1 MSMGEQIKAM
11 RQIRG
16 LTQGELAV
24 KVEMATI
31 TIQQY
36 ERGVRTPKIEALQ
49 KIAQALEMP
58 IGTFLPSM
66 GMTENFGFRVRETRK
81 KQHLSMEQ
89 LGQKMGISGSLVGRY
104 ERNEEHPKPDT
115 IRRFSDALGVD
126 AKWLEKGEYDDNS
139 LSGNEQQLLRYILL
153 SRPWVTPFPVRRGS
167 RCPCPAVHPAA
178 FSAQPPAF
186 PFQPDTFSAF
196 PAGNA

>member
-49 KIAQALEMP
+49 HRRWKC
-58 IGTFLPSM
+58 
-66 GMTENFGFRVRETRK
+66 R
-81 KQHLSMEQ
+81 
-89 LGQKMGISGSLVGRY
+89 LVHSSHQW
-104 ERNEEHPKPDT
+104 E
-115 IRRFSDALGVD
+115 
-126 AKWLEKGEYDDNS
+126 
-139 LSGNEQQLLRYILL
+139 
-153 SRPWVTPFPVRRGS
+153 
-167 RCPCPAVHPAA
+167 
-178 FSAQPPAF
+178 
-186 PFQPDTFSAF
+186 
-196 PAGNA
+196 

>member
-104 ERNEEHPKPDT
+104 ERNEEHPKPD
-115 IRRFSDALGVD
+115 

-139 LSGNEQQLLRYILL
+139 LSGNEQQLLRYFRAM
-153 SRPWVTPFPVRRGS
+153 S
-167 RCPCPAVHPAA
+167 
-178 FSAQPPAF
+178 
-186 PFQPDTFSAF
+186 
-196 PAGNA
+196 PAGQHVALERMDELSQHPKYKRRV

>member
-89 LGQKMGISGSLVGRY
+89 LGQKNGNI
-104 ERNEEHPKPDT
+104 
-115 IRRFSDALGVD
+115 RFSCREV
-126 AKWLEKGEYDDNS
+126 
-139 LSGNEQQLLRYILL
+139 
-153 SRPWVTPFPVRRGS
+153 
-167 RCPCPAVHPAA
+167 
-178 FSAQPPAF
+178 
-186 PFQPDTFSAF
+186 
-196 PAGNA
+196 

>member
-126 AKWLEKGEYDDNS
+126 AKWLERESTMTTAYPAMNS
-139 LSGNEQQLLRYILL
+139 SFFGISGQC
-153 SRPWVTPFPVRRGS
+153 PRRGS
-167 RCPCPAVHPAA
+167 MSHWNEWTNFHNIQSINGGFER
-178 FSAQPPAF
+178 
-186 PFQPDTFSAF
+186 
-196 PAGNA
+196 

>member
-89 LGQKMGISGSLVGRY
+89 LGPKMGISGSLVGRY

-139 LSGNEQQLLRYILL
+139 LSGNEQQLLRYFRAM
-153 SRPWVTPFPVRRGS
+153 S
-167 RCPCPAVHPAA
+167 
-178 FSAQPPAF
+178 
-186 PFQPDTFSAF
+186 
-196 PAGNA
+196 PAGQHVALERMDELSQHPKYKRRV

>member
-89 LGQKMGISGSLVGRY
+89 LGQK
-104 ERNEEHPKPDT
+104 
-115 IRRFSDALGVD
+115 
-126 AKWLEKGEYDDNS
+126 WEYPVL
-139 LSGNEQQLLRYILL
+139 LSGGMSETKNIRSQIPSEDFRTH
-153 SRPWVTPFPVRRGS
+153 WV
-167 RCPCPAVHPAA
+167 
-178 FSAQPPAF
+178 
-186 PFQPDTFSAF
+186 
-196 PAGNA
+196 

>member
-16 LTQGELAV
+16 LTQGELAE
-24 KVEMATI
+24 KIEMATI

-66 GMTENFGFRVRETRK
+66 GMTENFRF
-81 KQHLSMEQ
+81 QS
-89 LGQKMGISGSLVGRY
+89 
-104 ERNEEHPKPDT
+104 ERNTKEATPVYGAAWPKNGN
-115 IRRFSDALGVD
+115 IRFSCWEV
-126 AKWLEKGEYDDNS
+126 
-139 LSGNEQQLLRYILL
+139 
-153 SRPWVTPFPVRRGS
+153 
-167 RCPCPAVHPAA
+167 
-178 FSAQPPAF
+178 
-186 PFQPDTFSAF
+186 
-196 PAGNA
+196 

>member
-58 IGTFLPSM
+58 IGAFLPSM

-89 LGQKMGISGSLVGRY
+89 LGQK
-104 ERNEEHPKPDT
+104 
-115 IRRFSDALGVD
+115 
-126 AKWLEKGEYDDNS
+126 WEYPVL
-139 LSGNEQQLLRYILL
+139 LSGGMSETKNIRSQIPSEDFRTH
-153 SRPWVTPFPVRRGS
+153 WV
-167 RCPCPAVHPAA
+167 
-178 FSAQPPAF
+178 
-186 PFQPDTFSAF
+186 
-196 PAGNA
+196 